1 MFQTTLTRSSFHL
14 SQNWKM
20 NTKGSS
26 TLVFVSTSLVNE
38 TEGRYLT
45 THPRRFSTQ
54 ISSEMMARL
63 KEINGKYVAEDIC
76 TAVLSTVLR
85 APKPGEQA
93 QAVLV
98 GEIIGWLTTRTGANP
113 REYTPQKV
121 NAAIGLGLSTPPC
134 PPLILEGEL
143 VTSASETAVGGATT
157 TLPALVSDSPSKIRG
172 GRGR

>member
-1 MFQTTLTRSSFHL
+1 
-14 SQNWKM
+14 
-20 NTKGSS
+20 
-26 TLVFVSTSLVNE
+26 
-38 TEGRYLT
+38 
-45 THPRRFSTQ
+45 
-54 ISSEMMARL
+54 MARL

-121 NAAIGLGLSTPPC
+121 NAAMKKLKFMPKRSNRGNVYFVVRLMAEDLKR
-134 PPLILEGEL
+134 EGEQL
-143 VTSASETAVGGATT
+143 ANQ
-157 TLPALVSDSPSKIRG
+157 
-172 GRGR
+172 